1 MRSVDTWVELFL
13 SEQGFARSGGP
24 WPEHVAGWWA
34 ERHRPDV
41 LALRYEVP
49 VADLPGGI
57 GQLADLMGVDL
68 DPDALESCLTRDRA
82 HGHDLLIG
90 SREPLNCLE
99 GRHGR
104 HGRGSAGRPP
114 GSRPRTTAAGQHVDD
129 PAG

>member
-1 MRSVDTWVELFL
+1 M
-13 SEQGFARSGGP
+13 
-24 WPEHVAGWWA
+24 A

-90 SREPLNCLE
+90 SRGPLSCLE